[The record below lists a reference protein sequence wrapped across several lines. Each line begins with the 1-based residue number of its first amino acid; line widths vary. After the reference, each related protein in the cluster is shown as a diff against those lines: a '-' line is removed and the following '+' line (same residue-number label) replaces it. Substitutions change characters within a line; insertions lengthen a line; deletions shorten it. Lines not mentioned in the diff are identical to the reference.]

1 MLRIDFSHWRQSAEV
16 VRDQV
21 LSAEHL
27 RTRERWMALYEIC
40 TGKNATKV
48 GTATGRNLQ
57 TIMDWVHRYNDKG
70 PEAMVFKQTGG
81 HRPFVKSS

>member
-1 MLRIDFSHWRQSAEV
+1 
-16 VRDQV
+16 
-21 LSAEHL
+21 
-27 RTRERWMALYEIC
+27 MALYEIC